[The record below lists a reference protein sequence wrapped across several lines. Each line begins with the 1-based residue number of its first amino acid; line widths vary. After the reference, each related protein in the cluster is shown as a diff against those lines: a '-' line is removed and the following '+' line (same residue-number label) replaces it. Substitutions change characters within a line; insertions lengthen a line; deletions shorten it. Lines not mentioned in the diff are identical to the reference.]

1 MDEQPLRRARS
12 LAEMGEAD
20 ARMGDQDEAGAI
32 ADFRPRPSDIVIS
45 PYTKCGTTWLQ
56 QMFHTL
62 RTGGDMD
69 FDDISRV
76 VPWIETSRL
85 LGIDLEAPQRAAPR
99 GFKSH
104 LAWDR
109 IPKGARYVVSLR
121 EPKDALVSL
130 HRFFEGWLLEPGAVS
145 VDAFAKTAFD
155 AAAKGKGY
163 WAHLLSWW
171 GQRDNPDVL
180 LLTYE
185 HMIDDPETAVRHLA
199 AFCGIALDDAL
210 LSLTLERSSLAY
222 MLAHRDRF
230 DEAMLRQMSETR
242 AGLPPGSDS
251 AKVRQGGV
259 GGHRGVISPELC
271 LRMDQMWTAAVTPIT
286 GHADYAALEADVRQ
300 LVARTQRVRLL
311 AGRDSRG

>member
-1 MDEQPLRRARS
+1 MTATAARRARS
-12 LAEMGEAD
+12 MEEMDEIE
-20 ARMGDQDEAGAI
+20 ARMGETDEVGATG
-32 ADFRPRPSDIVIS
+32 DYRPRASDIVIS
-45 PYTKCGTTWLQ
+45 PYAKCGTTWLQ
-56 QMFHTL
+56 QTFHAL

-85 LGIDLEAPQRAAPR
+85 LGIDLESPQRASPR

-104 LAWDR
+104 LAWGK

-130 HRFFEGWLLEPGAVS
+130 HKFMEGWFLEPGAV
-145 VDAFAKTAFD
+145 VVEAFAERRFAS
-155 AAAKGKGY
+155 AAKGEGY

-171 GQRDNPDVL
+171 DQRENPNVL

-185 HMIDDPETAVRHLA
+185 HMIADPELAVRRLA
-199 AFCGIALDDAL
+199 VFCGIVLDDAL
-210 LSLTLERSSLAY
+210 LNLTLDRSSIEY
-222 MLAHRDRF
+222 MLAHKDRF
-230 DEAMLRQMSETR
+230 DDAMMRRISEAR

-251 AKVRQGGV
+251 AKVRKGGA
-259 GGHRGVISPELC
+259 GGHRNAMTPELS

-286 GHADYAALEADVRQ
+286 GHPDYAALENDVRQ
-300 LVARTQRVRLL
+300 LA
-311 AGRDSRG
+311 A

>member
-1 MDEQPLRRARS
+1 MDAHSPRRARS
-12 LAEMGEAD
+12 MEELAAFDSES
-20 ARMGDQDEAGAI
+20 DEAEEAGSI
-32 ADFRPRPSDIVIS
+32 ADYRPRPGDIVIS
-45 PYTKCGTTWLQ
+45 PYAKCGTTWLQ
-56 QMFHTL
+56 QTFHTL

-85 LGIDLEAPQRAAPR
+85 LEVDLEAPQRAAPR

-104 LAWDR
+104 LAWDK

-121 EPKDALVSL
+121 DPKDALVSM
-130 HRFFEGWLLEPGAVS
+130 HRFLEGWFLEPGAVPIET
-145 VDAFAKTAFD
+145 FAERGFA
-155 AAAKGKGY
+155 AAAKGEGY

-185 HMIDDPETAVRHLA
+185 HMIADPERAVRRLA
-199 AFCGIALDDAL
+199 AFCGVALDDAL
-210 LSLTLERSSLAY
+210 LSLTLERSSIGY
-222 MLAHRDRF
+222 MLAHKDRF
-230 DEAMLRQMSETR
+230 DDAMMRRMTETR

-259 GGHRGVISPELC
+259 GGHRGAMSPELS
-271 LRMDQMWTAAVTPIT
+271 LRMDQMWAATVTPIT
-286 GHADYAALEADVRQ
+286 GHADYAALEADVR
-300 LVARTQRVRLL
+300 RL
-311 AGRDSRG
+311 AA

>member
-1 MDEQPLRRARS
+1 MNEQPLRRARS
-12 LAEMGEAD
+12 LAEMDEAD
-20 ARMGDQDEAGAI
+20 ARMGDPDEAGAI
-32 ADFRPRPSDIVIS
+32 SDYRPRPSDIVIS
-45 PYTKCGTTWLQ
+45 PYAKCGTTWLQ

-62 RTGGDMD
+62 RTGGDLD

-85 LGIDLEAPQRAAPR
+85 LGVDLEAPQRGAPR

-104 LAWDR
+104 LSWDA

-130 HRFFEGWLLEPGAVS
+130 HRYVEGWILEPGAVS
-145 VDAFAKTAFD
+145 VETFSKTAFD

-171 GQRDNPDVL
+171 GQRYNPDVL

-185 HMIDDPETAVRHLA
+185 HMIDDPESAVRRLA
-199 AFCGIALDDAL
+199 AFCGIPLDDAL
-210 LSLTLERSSLAY
+210 LSLTLERSSFTY
-222 MLAHRDRF
+222 MMAHKDHF
-230 DEAMLRQMSETR
+230 SEAMGRQMSETR

-259 GGHRGVISPELC
+259 GGHRDAISPALSE
-271 LRMDQMWTAAVTPIT
+271 RMDRMWAATVTPIT
-286 GHADYAALEADVRQ
+286 GHEDYAALEAEVR
-300 LVARTQRVRLL
+300 RLG
-311 AGRDSRG
+311 A

>member
-1 MDEQPLRRARS
+1 MDEQPLHRARS
-12 LAEMGEAD
+12 LAEMDEAD
-20 ARMGDQDEAGAI
+20 ARMGDPDEAGAI
-32 ADFRPRPSDIVIS
+32 ADYRPRPSDIVIS
-45 PYTKCGTTWLQ
+45 PYAKCGTTWLQ

-62 RTGGDMD
+62 RTGGDME

-104 LAWDR
+104 LAWGK

-121 EPKDALVSL
+121 EPKDALVSM
-130 HRFFEGWLLEPGAVS
+130 HRFMEGWVLEPGAVG
-145 VDAFAKTAFD
+145 VEAFAETWFAG
-155 AAAKGKGY
+155 AAKGKGY

-180 LLTYE
+180 LLSYD
-185 HMIDDPETAVRHLA
+185 HMIIDTESAVRRLA
-199 AFCGIALDDAL
+199 AFCGIPLDDAL
-210 LSLTLERSSLAY
+210 LTLTLDRSSIGY
-222 MLAHRDRF
+222 MLAHKDRF
-230 DEAMLRQMSETR
+230 DEAMVRQLSETR

-259 GGHRGVISPELC
+259 GGHRGLISPELS
-271 LRMDQMWTAAVTPIT
+271 LRMDQMWAATVTPIT
-286 GHADYAALEADVRQ
+286 GHADYAALEADVR
-300 LVARTQRVRLL
+300 RL
-311 AGRDSRG
+311 AA